1 MSNPSANPIK
11 TPFYQ
16 YHVDAGAKIVDFAGF
31 LMPVQYTGITAEH
44 LAVRK
49 SVGLFDLSHMGEF
62 VVTGD
67 DALAFLQKTTTN
79 NVAALEIGQIQY
91 SCMPYPEGGLVDDL
105 LVYRTGPKEYFLVVN
120 ASNMQKDFDW
130 LSSHLFGKVKLEN
143 KSDDYG
149 LLAIQGPNA
158 QKVMA
163 QLTDYD
169 LESMGY
175 YTVATAKIAGIDLLF
190 SRTGYTGEDGFEIYI
205 PPAHCPKLWK
215 AVTDAGKQY
224 DMQLIGLGA
233 RDTLRLE
240 AGLCL
245 YGHDIDEKTSP
256 VEAGLG
262 WAIQK
267 VRRAGGARAGGYPGA
282 AVIDSHLAGAA
293 RSRRVGLLGLERVP
307 VRAGTLIC
315 DAHGRKLGTVTSG
328 TLAPS
333 VDRPIAMAYLPVD
346 HAMAQHEVYAEV
358 RGRRLPMRVTPMPF
372 HPHRYQR

>member
-16 YHVDAGAKIVDFAGF
+16 CHVDAGAKIVDFAGF

-44 LAVRK
+44 LAVRNG
-49 SVGLFDLSHMGEF
+49 VGLFDLSHMGEF

-91 SCMPYPEGGLVDDL
+91 NCMPYPDGGIVDDL
-105 LVYRTGPKEYFLVVN
+105 LVYRIGPKEYFLVVN

-149 LLAIQGPNA
+149 LLAIQGPKA
-158 QKVMA
+158 QKVMS

-175 YTVATAKIAGIDLLF
+175 YTVTTAKVAGVDLLF

-205 PPAHCPKLWK
+205 PPAHCQTLWK
-215 AVTDAGKQY
+215 AVTDAGKKY

-240 AGLCL
+240 MKMAL
-245 YGHDIDEKTSP
+245 YGNDIDQTTNP
-256 VEAGLG
+256 IEAGLG
-262 WAIQK
+262 WIVDLDKDFVGKEPIARQK
-267 VRRAGGARAGGYPGA
+267 EEKP
-282 AVIDSHLAGAA
+282 
-293 RSRRVGLLGLERVP
+293 SRRLVCLELEGKSVP
-307 VRAGTLIC
+307 R
-315 DAHGRKLGTVTSG
+315 HGMDIVEDGKKTGVVTSG
-328 TLAPS
+328 TFSPS
-333 VDRPIAMAYLPVD
+333 LQKPIAIAYVPRESSKVGTTVQI
-346 HAMAQHEVYAEV
+346 AIRNNQVPAVV
-358 RGRRLPMRVTPMPF
+358 VKPPF
-372 HPHRYQR
+372 YKNASHR